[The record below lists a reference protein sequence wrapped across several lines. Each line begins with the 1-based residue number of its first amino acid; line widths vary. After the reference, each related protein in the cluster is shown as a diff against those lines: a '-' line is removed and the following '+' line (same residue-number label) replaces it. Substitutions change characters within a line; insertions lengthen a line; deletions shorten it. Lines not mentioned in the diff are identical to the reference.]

1 MTLARFFRLLAAL
14 LLALVMLPAAAGAH
28 ALSFSKAELRV
39 AKAGEATLT
48 LRLDLRRLVTGDGEG
63 DLSES
68 EFSALYGAATP
79 AREQLRA
86 RVTGDLSRAVLLYA
100 GGRQLQSEVV
110 LPAREPAAGAESE
123 VVLRAKVPPGR
134 NALGLRANEAL
145 GTVALS
151 AWVDEVQVMDRV
163 PVAPGGAP
171 EPIAVTIEAES
182 GARTG
187 LRYVELGVLH
197 IVPLGLDHILFV
209 LALCLLSLRWRPALL
224 QATAFTVAHSIT
236 LALAVTGAVALP
248 ASVVEPLIALSIAV
262 VALENL
268 VSSEARWWRLGLVFA
283 FGLLHG
289 LGFAGVLR
297 ELGLPAGRLAV
308 ALLSFNAG
316 VELAQVAVIAAAF
329 GVAAIW
335 QRSGLLAEAPMRK
348 RLSLG
353 IAAVGLFWTV
363 ERLLAG

>member
-1 MTLARFFRLLAAL
+1 MARPFRLIAAL
-14 LLALVMLPAAAGAH
+14 LLALVMLPAGAWAH
-28 ALSFSKAELRV
+28 ALAFSKAELRV
-39 AKAGEATLT
+39 TKSGEATLT

-63 DLSES
+63 DLSEA

-79 AREQLRA
+79 AQEQLRE
-86 RVTGDLSRAVLLYA
+86 RVTGDLSRAVKLYA
-100 GGRQLQSEVV
+100 GGRQLQSEVA
-110 LPAREPAAGAESE
+110 LPEREQAAGVESE
-123 VVLRAKVPPGR
+123 VVLRTNVPPGR
-134 NALGLRANEAL
+134 HALGLRTSEAL
-145 GTVALS
+145 GTVSLS

-187 LRYVELGVLH
+187 RRYLQLGVLH
-197 IVPLGLDHILFV
+197 IVPRGLDHILFV

-236 LALAVTGAVALP
+236 LALAVTGAVTMP

-268 VSSEARWWRLGLVFA
+268 VSSEARWWRLGLVFS

-289 LGFAGVLR
+289 LGFAGVLQ

-316 VELAQVAVIAAAF
+316 VELAQVAIIAAAF
-329 GVAAIW
+329 GVAAMW
-335 QRSGLLAEAPMRK
+335 QRSGVLAEVPMRK
-348 RLSLG
+348 WLSLG

>member
-1 MTLARFFRLLAAL
+1 MRVKRGWIVALWVAL
-14 LLALVMLPAAAGAH
+14 LLFPSGAWGH

-48 LRLDLRRLVTGDGEG
+48 LRLDLRRLVTGDEEG
-63 DLSES
+63 DLSEA
-68 EFSALYGAATP
+68 EFSALYGAETAE
-79 AREQLRA
+79 RERLRA
-86 RVTGDLSRAVLLYA
+86 RVTEDLERAVLLYA

-110 LPAREPAAGAESE
+110 LPEQEQAEGAESE
-123 VVLRAKVPPGR
+123 VVLRMKVPTGR
-134 NALGLRANEAL
+134 SALGLRTSEML

-163 PVAPGGAP
+163 PVAPGRTP
-171 EPIAVTIEAES
+171 EPIAVSVEEES
-182 GARTG
+182 AARTA
-187 LRYVELGVLH
+187 LRYLWQGVLH

-209 LALCLLSLRWRPALL
+209 LALALLSLRWRPAVL

-268 VSSEARWWRLGLVFA
+268 VSVEARWWRLGLVFS

-289 LGFAGVLR
+289 LGFAGVLQ
-297 ELGLPAGRLAV
+297 ELGLPDERLAV
-308 ALLSFNAG
+308 ALLSFNVG
-316 VELAQVAVIAAAF
+316 VELAQVAIVAVAF
-329 GVAAIW
+329 GVAAMW
-335 QRSGLLAEAPMRK
+335 QRTGLLAEVPMRK

>member
-1 MTLARFFRLLAAL
+1 MACPFRLIAAL
-14 LLALVMLPAAAGAH
+14 LLALVMLPGEAAAH

-39 AKAGEATLT
+39 AKEGAATLT
-48 LRLDLRRLVTGDGEG
+48 LLLDLRRLVTGDGEG
-63 DLSES
+63 DLSEV
-68 EFSALYGAATP
+68 EFSALYGAAS
-79 AREQLRA
+79 AEREQLRE

-110 LPAREPAAGAESE
+110 LPEREPAAGAESE
-123 VVLRAKVPPGR
+123 VVLRATVPAGR
-134 NALGLRANEAL
+134 SALGLRANEAL

-151 AWVDEVQVMDRV
+151 AWVDDVQVMDRV
-163 PVAPGGAP
+163 PVLPGGAP
-171 EPIAVTIEAES
+171 EPIPLTILGERLL
-182 GARTG
+182 RTAG
-187 LRYVELGVLH
+187 RYAWLGVLH

-224 QATAFTVAHSIT
+224 QATAFTLAHSIT

-268 VSSEARWWRLGLVFA
+268 VSREARWWRLVLVFG

-289 LGFAGVLR
+289 LGFAGVLQ
-297 ELGLPAGRLAV
+297 ELGLPTGRLAV

-329 GVAAIW
+329 GVAAMW
-335 QRSGLLAEAPMRK
+335 QRSGLLADVPMRK

>member
-1 MTLARFFRLLAAL
+1 MGLPRGWIVALWVAL
-14 LLALVMLPAAAGAH
+14 LLFPNGAWGH
-28 ALSFSKAELRV
+28 ALAFSKAELRV

-48 LRLDLRRLVTGDGEG
+48 LRLDLRRLLTGDDEG
-63 DLSES
+63 DLSEA
-68 EFSALYGAATP
+68 EFSALFGAAT
-79 AREQLRA
+79 AERAQLRA
-86 RVTGDLSRAVLLYA
+86 QVVGSLSRAVLLYA

-110 LPAREPAAGAESE
+110 LPEQEQAEGAESE
-123 VVLRAKVPPGR
+123 VVLRMKVPPGR
-134 NALGLRANEAL
+134 SALGLRTSEML

-171 EPIAVTIEAES
+171 EPIAVSVEEES
-182 GARTG
+182 GARTA
-187 LRYVELGVLH
+187 LRYLWQGVLH

-236 LALAVTGAVALP
+236 LALAVTGAVTLP

-268 VSSEARWWRLGLVFA
+268 VSSEARWWRLGLVFG

-289 LGFAGVLR
+289 LGFAGVLQ

-308 ALLSFNAG
+308 ALLSFNVG
-316 VELAQVAVIAAAF
+316 VELAQVAIVAVAF
-329 GVAAIW
+329 GVAAMW
-335 QRSGLLAEAPMRK
+335 QRTGLLAEVPMRK

>member
-1 MTLARFFRLLAAL
+1 VTVARFFRLIAAL
-14 LLALVMLPAAAGAH
+14 LLALCLLPAGAWAH

-48 LRLDLRRLVTGDGEG
+48 LRLDLRRLLTGSEPG
-63 DLSES
+63 DLTEAQF
-68 EFSALYGAATP
+68 EALFGAETAER
-79 AREQLRA
+79 AGLRVEA
-86 RVTGDLSRAVLLYA
+86 EGGLSRAVLLYFS
-100 GGRQLQSEVV
+100 GRQLPVTVTLPEV
-110 LPAREPAAGAESE
+110 APAAESEAE
-123 VVLRAKVPPGR
+123 VVLRATVPAGQGG
-134 NALGLRANEAL
+134 LGLRTSEML

-163 PVAPGGAP
+163 PVAPGRTP
-171 EPIAVTIEAES
+171 EPIAVSVEEES

-187 LRYVELGVLH
+187 LRYLWQGVLH

-209 LALCLLSLRWRPALL
+209 LALALLSLRWRPAVL

-268 VSSEARWWRLGLVFA
+268 VSIEARWWRLGLVFS

-289 LGFAGVLR
+289 LGFAGVLQ
-297 ELGLPAGRLAV
+297 ELGLPDERLAV
-308 ALLSFNAG
+308 ALLSFNVG
-316 VELAQVAVIAAAF
+316 VELAQVAIVAVAF
-329 GVAAIW
+329 GVAAMW
-335 QRSGLLAEAPMRK
+335 QRSGLLAEVPMRK

>member
-1 MTLARFFRLLAAL
+1 MARFFRLITAL
-14 LLALVMLPAAAGAH
+14 LLALVMLPAGAWAH

-39 AKAGEATLT
+39 TKAGEAMLT

-63 DLSES
+63 DLSEA
-68 EFSALYGAATP
+68 EFSALYGVATP

-86 RVTGDLSRAVLLYA
+86 RVTGDLSGAALLYF
-100 GGRQLQSEVV
+100 GGRQLKSAVV
-110 LPAREPAAGAESE
+110 LPEREPAAGDEAE
-123 VVLRAKVPPGR
+123 VVLRTTVPPGSGG
-134 NALGLRANEAL
+134 LGLRVNEGL
-145 GTVALS
+145 GAVSLS
-151 AWVDEVQVMDRV
+151 AWVDQVQVMDRV
-163 PVAPGGAP
+163 PVPPGGAP
-171 EPIAVTIEAES
+171 KPIAVNIEAES

-187 LRYVELGVLH
+187 LRYVQLGVLH

-248 ASVVEPLIALSIAV
+248 ASVVEPLIALSIAL

-268 VSSEARWWRLGLVFA
+268 VSREARWWRLGLVFS

-316 VELAQVAVIAAAF
+316 VELAQVAIIAAAF

-335 QRSGLLAEAPMRK
+335 QRTGLLAEVPMRK

-353 IAAVGLFWTV
+353 IAVVGVFWTV

>member
-1 MTLARFFRLLAAL
+1 MARSFRLIAAL
-14 LLALVMLPAAAGAH
+14 LLALALVMLPAGAWGH

-39 AKAGEATLT
+39 EADGGVTVRLQ
-48 LRLDLRRLVTGDGEG
+48 LDLRRLVTGEDEG
-63 DLSES
+63 DLSE
-68 EFSALYGAATP
+68 EQFSSLFGAAT
-79 AREQLRA
+79 AEREQLRA
-86 RVTGDLSRAVLLYA
+86 QVAGSLSRAVLLYA
-100 GGRQLQSEVV
+100 GGRQLKSEVV
-110 LPAREPAAGAESE
+110 LPEQEQAESAESE
-123 VVLRAKVPPGR
+123 VVLRMKVPPGR
-134 NALGLRANEAL
+134 SALGLRTSEML

-151 AWVDEVQVMDRV
+151 AWVAGRQVMDRV

-171 EPIAVTIEAES
+171 EPIVVSVEEES

-187 LRYVELGVLH
+187 LRYLWLGVLH

-236 LALAVTGAVALP
+236 LALAVTGAVTLP

-268 VSSEARWWRLGLVFA
+268 VSSEARWWRLGLVFS

-289 LGFAGVLR
+289 LGFAGVLQ

-308 ALLSFNAG
+308 ALLSFNVG
-316 VELAQVAVIAAAF
+316 VELAQVAIVAVAF
-329 GVAAIW
+329 GVAAMW
-335 QRSGLLAEAPMRK
+335 QRTGLLAEVPMRK

-363 ERLLAG
+363 ERLLDG

>member
-1 MTLARFFRLLAAL
+1 MKI
-14 LLALVMLPAAAGAH
+14 PSG
-28 ALSFSKAELRV
+28 SS
-39 AKAGEATLT
+39 
-48 LRLDLRRLVTGDGEG
+48 
-63 DLSES
+63 
-68 EFSALYGAATP
+68 
-79 AREQLRA
+79 
-86 RVTGDLSRAVLLYA
+86 
-100 GGRQLQSEVV
+100 
-110 LPAREPAAGAESE
+110 
-123 VVLRAKVPPGR
+123 
-134 NALGLRANEAL
+134 ALGLRTSEML

-171 EPIAVTIEAES
+171 EPIAVSVEEES
-182 GARTG
+182 VARTA
-187 LRYVELGVLH
+187 LRYLWQGVLH

-236 LALAVTGAVALP
+236 LALAVTGAVTLP
-248 ASVVEPLIALSIAV
+248 AAVVEPLIALSIAV

-268 VSSEARWWRLGLVFA
+268 VASEARWWRLGLVFA

-289 LGFAGVLR
+289 LGFAGVLQ
-297 ELGLPAGRLAV
+297 ELGLPDERLAV
-308 ALLSFNAG
+308 ALLSFNVG
-316 VELAQVAVIAAAF
+316 VELAQVAIVAVAF
-329 GVAAIW
+329 GVAAMW
-335 QRSGLLAEAPMRK
+335 QRTGLLAEVPMRK